1 MKKDVKLHSIY
12 FPFYAF
18 LMLDY
23 KRFLPMLPIN
33 LAVTALLIF
42 LVLKLSKAEGIGDT
56 LKMTVLPSFGAGLLA
71 DLCGVFF
78 RFLPLLLE
86 WLFGALGMTGAASFF
101 GKYLSD
107 MVIYNIYM
115 GEVLPKL
122 VWTVLS
128 ILFAGVF
135 VFVFNDRF
143 ALKKGIPDKKLR
155 RRTALVLA
163 IVTAPWSFMCPF
175 W

>member
-18 LMLDY
+18 ILLDI

-33 LAVTALLIF
+33 LAVTALVLLLIF
-42 LVLKLSKAEGIGDT
+42 KLSKVEVNNN
-56 LKMTVLPSFGAGLLA
+56 LKASLLPTFGAGLLA

-86 WLFGALGMTGAASFF
+86 LLFGALGMTAVSDFL

-115 GEVLPKL
+115 GVVFPKIA
-122 VWTVLS
+122 WTVLS
-128 ILFAGVF
+128 ILFAGICVF
-135 VFVFNDRF
+135 LFNNLM
-143 ALKKGIPDKKLR
+143 ALKKVIPDAKLR
-155 RRTALVLA
+155 CRTALVLA
-163 IVTAPWSFMCPF
+163 IATAPWSFLCPF

>member
-1 MKKDVKLHSIY
+1 MTKEVRLYSIY

-33 LAVTALLIF
+33 LAVTALALILTF
-42 LVLKLSKAEGIGDT
+42 KFSKAEVKT
-56 LKMTVLPSFGAGLLA
+56 NLKASLLPAFGAGLLA

-86 WLFGALGMTGAASFF
+86 LLFGALGMTGIANFF
-101 GKYLSD
+101 GKHLSD

-115 GEVLPKL
+115 GVVWPKL
-122 VWTVLS
+122 TWVVLS
-128 ILFAGVF
+128 ILFAGSCLF
-135 VFVFNDRF
+135 FMNDRW
-143 ALKKGIPDKKLR
+143 ALKKAIPDEKLR
-155 RRTALVLA
+155 RRAALVLA
-163 IVTAPWSFMCPF
+163 ISTAPWGFMCPF
-175 W
+175 F